1 MDREAFL
8 KAYNGFV
15 VDAEVRRGVQL
26 ARQYD
31 VHGVPAIVVQGK
43 YRTEGNLAGSN
54 NKMLD
59 VADQLVTKITDESAG
74 KTVK

>member
-1 MDREAFL
+1 
-8 KAYNGFV
+8 
-15 VDAEVRRGVQL
+15 L

-54 NKMLD
+54 DKMLD
-59 VADQLVTKITDESAG
+59 VADQLVAKIMAESA
-74 KTVK
+74 VKAVK